1 MIKLKLWSNEIYGV
15 HTTRRNSVID
25 LELLS
30 GSKTAGRN
38 IIGEDFTEGRKIEIG
53 FN

>member
-1 MIKLKLWSNEIYGV
+1 MR
-15 HTTRRNSVID
+15 HNSVID

-30 GSKTAGRN
+30 GSKTVGRN
-38 IIGEDFTEGRKIEIG
+38 IGEDFIAGSKIEIS

>member
-1 MIKLKLWSNEIYGV
+1 MR
-15 HTTRRNSVID
+15 HNSVID

-30 GSKTAGRN
+30 GSKTVGQN
-38 IIGEDFTEGRKIEIG
+38 NIGEDFTAGSKIEIG